1 MLLNKVNLFPILKA
15 HFATLNDN
23 GVDAKFSLGDYT
35 LFFGL
40 PAICGA
46 IPLCLGFRFRIDAIN
61 GFLNVFAVL
70 TGLLLNLLV
79 LVVTL
84 STSTAPAD
92 VDPELRDQLVRE
104 VFANSCFAVIVAI
117 TVVCTA
123 LVALAYMRSTPGATS
138 GPRATFGLVFL
149 TANFVLTLAMV
160 LKRMF
165 LLLTREIGK

>member
-1 MLLNKVNLFPILKA
+1 MILNKINLLPILKA
-15 HFATLNDN
+15 HFSTLKDN
-23 GVDAKFSLGDYT
+23 GSYSKISMGDCM

-40 PAICGA
+40 PIISGA
-46 IPLCLGFRFRIDAIN
+46 LPLYLGFRFRIDAIN

-84 STSTAPAD
+84 STSTVRRD
-92 VDPELRDQLVRE
+92 VDFELRNHLVRE
-104 VFANSCFAVIVAI
+104 VFANSCFALIVAI
-117 TVVCTA
+117 SVVCTA
-123 LVALAYMRSTPGATS
+123 LVALAYMRSVPGATS
-138 GPRATFGLVFL
+138 GSGATFGLVFL
-149 TANFVLTLAMV
+149 TVNFVLTLAMV